1 MVDRDFINRRIDEVS
16 EALRYMEKLLQE
28 NESRFISDYKS
39 RFTLRHLILTIVESA
54 ASIAMHILAED
65 FDEKVES
72 YDEAFEKLSYYGVIS
87 SEIAYEMISL
97 ARLRNLIVHRYWVVN
112 DIRIYRESRDSG
124 ISVIKEFIEEM
135 RDYVR
140 RY

>member
-1 MVDRDFINRRIDEVS
+1 VVDRDFINRRIDEVS
-16 EALRYMEKLLQE
+16 EALRYIEKLLQE

-72 YDEAFEKLSYYGVIS
+72 YSEAFEKLSYHGVIS

-97 ARLRNLIVHRYWVVN
+97 ARLRNLIVHRYWIVN
-112 DIRIYRESRDSG
+112 DIRIYRESKDSG
-124 ISVIKEFIEEM
+124 ISVIKEFIEEV

-140 RY
+140 RC